1 MLATTTN
8 VLTLTNKNLS
18 QSLINRAQAIIEMYV
33 GKFEDE
39 ITNTKDIELAKRAVS
54 YQAAYMDENED
65 IVFEQIAASTISQ
78 NDASTT
84 FKAGDQVSPW
94 IAPLAVMAC
103 KKLSFNSSRSIT
115 TGKIAPNP
123 TAEFDDYYYE
133 WVIN

>member
-1 MLATTTN
+1 MLATTTD
-8 VLTLTNKNLS
+8 VLELTNRNLN
-18 QSLINRAQAIIEMYV
+18 QSLINRAQAIIEMYID
-33 GKFEDE
+33 KFEIE
-39 ITNTKDIELAKRAVS
+39 ITNERDIELVKRAVS

-65 IVFEQIAASTISQ
+65 IVFEQISASTISQ

-115 TGKIAPNP
+115 TGKVYPNP
-123 TAEFDDYYYE
+123 TDEFDYYYE
-133 WVIN
+133 WVVN